1 MISKYEDVGVICS
14 TKEIADLVCIYM
26 KGEVCVDHEWHM
38 TRPVVIYIG
47 PFTVGFYPI
56 DDWFPP
62 RITMMS
68 SNYFIH
74 NYVKG
79 SQKLIKPDV
88 SKNAELIEKTNS
100 EDTIIAFIHERLDQL
115 EKQHNDDFEFAQ
127 SREFANHRFMLSKQT
142 CIQFLSRIKL
152 KSRPFI
158 GLDHQG
164 YLMCEFR
171 ENTGIFDMEQMF
183 PLFSLL
189 RCTFFEHR
197 VDMCLF

>member
-1 MISKYEDVGVICS
+1 MIRKYEDIAVICN
-14 TKEIADLVCIYM
+14 TKEIADLVCGLM
-26 KGEVCVDHEWHM
+26 KATVYDSCHAWSNER
-38 TRPVVIYIG
+38 TVVIYIG
-47 PFTVGFYPI
+47 PFTVGFYPV
-56 DDWFPP
+56 DDWYPP
-62 RITMMS
+62 RITKVTS
-68 SNYFIH
+68 DYFIRNH
-74 NYVKG
+74 VDY
-79 SQKLIKPDV
+79 SQTLIKPNTENVD
-88 SKNAELIEKTNS
+88 KTNT
-100 EDTIIAFIHERLDQL
+100 EDNIIGFINERINQL
-115 EKQHNDDFEFAQ
+115 EKLHNDDFEFAQ
-127 SREFANHRFMLSKQT
+127 SREFAQHRFMLSKQT

-171 ENTGIFDMEQMF
+171 ENTGIFDMGQMF